1 MTVHTT
7 AGGFVT
13 LCRRCG
19 LRAFFANRA
28 DAQTADVEHGWGCRW
43 SR

>member
-1 MTVHTT
+1 MTVRTT

-13 LCRRCG
+13 LCRCG
-19 LRAFFANRA
+19 LRAFFTNRA

-43 SR
+43 SA